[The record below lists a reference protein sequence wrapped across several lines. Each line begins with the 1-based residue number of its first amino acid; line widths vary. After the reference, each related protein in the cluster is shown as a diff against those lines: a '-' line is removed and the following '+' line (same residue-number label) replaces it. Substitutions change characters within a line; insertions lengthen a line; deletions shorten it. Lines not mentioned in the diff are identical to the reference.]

1 MRVRRIIITILVV
14 SLLLSVF
21 YVFYPIETCRAGDTI
36 HVYSGGS
43 IQDAI
48 NSANESGGDTIYV
61 HIGEYPSPITIDRP
75 LTLTGDGSSNVTI
88 SGSGDHTIKVT
99 SNNVII
105 SGFKVQN
112 TGGSYYCVFLDSVT
126 GCEISNNY
134 VKNGGNG
141 IYLDNSDSNIIKDNT
156 VESCNNG
163 IYIYNSDSNTIK
175 SNNIQ
180 NNNVHGIWLTSTC
193 SDNTIY
199 LNDFSDNMDGN
210 AKDQG
215 SNNWDYN
222 SQGNYWDDYNDYDS
236 NEDGIGDN
244 PYIIPGGGGNQDNY
258 PLGDFLG
265 SNQQPVAYIDS
276 ISPNPASLG
285 YPIYF
290 NGRGSDDGTIVAWEW
305 KSNGNVI
312 SNSADFST
320 SSLSTGTYS
329 ISFRVQD
336 DDGEWSSYVY
346 DTLVINANQKPMA
359 FILDP
364 TTSITKQYGEMITF
378 RGQGSDDGDIVGYSW
393 RSSIDGVISSSKQF
407 TINNLTVEQHTIYLK
422 VQDDEGEWSDEV
434 SITVTITASP
444 SNNPP
449 VVDTGGPYTG
459 YANQSVNFDGSNSY
473 DPDDGDSITSYSWD
487 FGDGSTGEGV
497 TPTHTYTAYGNYTVN
512 LTITDNNGLQTQTKG
527 TTYANI
533 SEQVNGGSNGGGN
546 GVPGFEVIF
555 VIMAIAVILF
565 FKRYKRT

>member
-1 MRVRRIIITILVV
+1 MRRIIITILVV

-21 YVFYPIETCRAGDTI
+21 YLFYPIETCIAGDTI
-36 HVYSGGS
+36 HVYSGSS

-48 NSANESGGDTIYV
+48 DAANESDTVYV
-61 HIGEYPSPITIDRP
+61 HIGTYTENLVIGKTI
-75 LTLTGDGSSNVTI
+75 TLTGDGSSSVTI

-126 GCEISNNY
+126 GCEISDNY

-141 IYLDNSDSNIIKDNT
+141 IYLDSSNSNIIKDNT

-163 IYIYNSDSNTIK
+163 IYLYNSGSNTIK

-180 NNNVHGIWLTSTC
+180 NNNVYGIWIISSS

-215 SNNWDYN
+215 TNNWDYN

-236 NEDGIGDN
+236 NEDRIGDN

-258 PLGDFLG
+258 PLGDFL
-265 SNQQPVAYIDS
+265 SSSQRPIAYIDS
-276 ISPNPASLG
+276 ISPNPASIEDT
-285 YPIYF
+285 IYF
-290 NGRGSDDGTIVAWEW
+290 NGDGTDDGTIVAWEW
-305 KSNGNVI
+305 KANNNVI
-312 SNSADFST
+312 SNSEDFST
-320 SSLSTGTYS
+320 SSLSAGTYS

-336 DDGEWSSYVY
+336 DDSEWSSYVY
-346 DTLVINANQKPMA
+346 ETLVINANQKPMA
-359 FILDP
+359 FILEP
-364 TTSITKQYGEMITF
+364 TTSITKQYGENIPF

-393 RSSIDGVISSSKQF
+393 RSNIDGVISSSKQF
-407 TINNLTVEQHTIYLK
+407 SINNLTVEEHTIYFK
-422 VQDDEGEWSDEV
+422 VKDDEGQWSDEV
-434 SITVTITASP
+434 SITVTITGSP

-449 VVDTGGPYTG
+449 IADASGPYTG

-473 DPDDGDSITSYSWD
+473 DPDDDDSITSYSWD
-487 FGDGSTGEGV
+487 FGDGSTGGGV
-497 TPTHTYTAYGNYTVN
+497 TPNHTYISHGNYTVN
-512 LTITDNNGLQTQTKG
+512 LTISDNNGLQSKG
-527 TTYANI
+527 ATYANI
-533 SEQVNGGSNGGGN
+533 SKKVNGGSNGGGK
-546 GVPGFEVIF
+546 GIPGFEVIF
-555 VIMAIAVILF
+555 VIMAIAAILF